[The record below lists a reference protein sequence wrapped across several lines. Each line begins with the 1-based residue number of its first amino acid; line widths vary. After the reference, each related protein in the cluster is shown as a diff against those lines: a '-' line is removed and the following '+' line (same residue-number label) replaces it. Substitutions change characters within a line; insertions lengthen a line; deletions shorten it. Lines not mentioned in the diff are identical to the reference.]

1 MQLSTI
7 YTAES
12 AASIHPNLICQTRGS
27 LRIVLAMKPLG
38 NSARLSILRKALR
51 HYGCPLAVLTE
62 DPTTLVQKE
71 VESTLSQQDFSA
83 VAAATEGLQ
92 PGDIWKLCKR
102 LSLYAA
108 RRGRG
113 TGRGIEDVNRR
124 SQCRSSSVLYTTAE
138 EVVSMAK
145 EHPPSSS
152 SSSSSSSS
160 ASSSTVSWQ
169 HIGGLNAAKTAITD
183 IFQLPVIFRRL
194 FQLSPIRMPRAML
207 LYGPPGCGKTI
218 LAQAAANECGLAFI
232 SVRGAVQFPLTI
244 FLYAPVH
251 FLFSSFLS
259 FSLRVRVFVWRVLE

>member
-1 MQLSTI
+1 
-7 YTAES
+7 
-12 AASIHPNLICQTRGS
+12 
-27 LRIVLAMKPLG
+27 MKPLG

-62 DPTTLVQKE
+62 DPTTSVQKE

-108 RRGRG
+108 RRDTG
-113 TGRGIEDVNRR
+113 TENVNRR
-124 SQCRSSSVLYTTAE
+124 SQWRSSSVLYTTAE

-145 EHPPSSS
+145 EHPPSS

-251 FLFSSFLS
+251 FLFSSLLS
-259 FSLRVRVFVWRVLE
+259 FSLRVRVFVWQVLE

>member
-1 MQLSTI
+1 
-7 YTAES
+7 
-12 AASIHPNLICQTRGS
+12 
-27 LRIVLAMKPLG
+27 MKPLDS
-38 NSARLSILRKALR
+38 SARLSILKRALLY
-51 HYGCPLAVLTE
+51 YGCPLEVSEGVSTSF
-62 DPTTLVQKE
+62 KNE
-71 VESTLSQQDFSA
+71 VERSLSQEDFSA

-108 RRGRG
+108 RREGG
-113 TGRGIEDVNRR
+113 AEDLKRWSQRKSR
-124 SQCRSSSVLYTTAE
+124 SALYSTAE

-152 SSSSSSSS
+152 SSSSSSS
-160 ASSSTVSWQ
+160 ATSSTVSWQ
-169 HIGGLNAAKTAITD
+169 HIGGLDAAKAAITD

-232 SVRGAVQFPLTI
+232 SVRGAVR
-244 FLYAPVH
+244 
-251 FLFSSFLS
+251 
-259 FSLRVRVFVWRVLE
+259 FSLPVFSNALILSLSSPYPCATV